1 MASGNN
7 DFSSPAPP
15 PAAPPAVRSRRP
27 KPPPPVGSL
36 RPVAART
43 ARPRPPPAEGTSAGA
58 AGTAT
63 AAPRSASIRPAAASR
78 PTPNYYGASNT
89 PASPS
94 AGATT
99 AAAPQGMYGT
109 NSRPVATASASGS
122 GSGGMFM
129 NPAGASG
136 APAPAAATAAA
147 ATASNSYYGSQP
159 QQQPAAATTT
169 HDAHDDWYSET
180 PATSTSAPTSSSLY
194 TQQQPQQPQQQQQF
208 QQQQFQQQQQ
218 QPQVKAMNPYA
229 TSQYAQAPAPLEGSM
244 QPSLFMPTA
253 ASGPTAM
260 NPYANDN
267 DGTLD
272 NTWNDNNNNNNN
284 NNNNSNNHAN
294 APIDDDIHNE
304 PPLLE
309 ELGINL
315 GHIMMKT
322 KAVVIPSQR
331 WSGQNSAL
339 TDPAL
344 IVQDA
349 DLAGPLAF
357 ALLLGGEL
365 LLTGKIHFGYI
376 YGFGLFGCLAMTL
389 VLNLMSPQQAVS
401 VWTVT
406 SILGYSLLPVNILAA
421 AKILLVNIA
430 NLSTLGRVLGVLT
443 VLWST
448 TASTRLLEVGCGMRD
463 QRYLIAYPI
472 ALLYSA
478 FVLITIF

>member
-99 AAAPQGMYGT
+99 AAAPQGMYGSG
-109 NSRPVATASASGS
+109 SRPVATASASGSGS

-218 QPQVKAMNPYA
+218 QQPQVKAMNPYA

-272 NTWNDNNNNNNN
+272 NTWNDNNNNNS
-284 NNNNSNNHAN
+284 SNNHAN